1 MIIYFLR
8 GSLPWQGLKAD
19 NLKQRYQMIG
29 DTKRNTPI
37 ETLCGAFPRESCS
50 RVCRRP
56 RSAVSPRRLTPTRFA
71 AEIGTYLRYCRSLD
85 FFQTPDYNYLR
96 QLFWDVFNRE
106 QFDDDGVYDWTKVPS
121 DRRQTESG
129 SGGAGKHDSSAAKG
143 AATPAT
149 SPKSPG
155 VSTPITSHPK
165 DADDGGACCGCFG
178 GKKKKKSK

>member
-1 MIIYFLR
+1 MQP
-8 GSLPWQGLKAD
+8 SLS
-19 NLKQRYQMIG
+19 
-29 DTKRNTPI
+29 T
-37 ETLCGAFPRESCS
+37 
-50 RVCRRP
+50 
-56 RSAVSPRRLTPTRFA
+56 SALSRLTPTRFA